1 MTRLAEARRKLE
13 RSRVDMMR
21 AYAETDRCRTE
32 FLVGY
37 FGEPLG
43 ERCGLCDSCR
53 AGTAPEPSGGKDSP
67 HAVSARV
74 RHEEFGTGIVTDVEA
89 DRLTVLFDDVGYRT
103 LSLELV
109 AQQGLLVPEDR
120 PR

>member
-1 MTRLAEARRKLE
+1 
-13 RSRVDMMR
+13 
-21 AYAETDRCRTE
+21 
-32 FLVGY
+32 
-37 FGEPLG
+37 
-43 ERCGLCDSCR
+43 
-53 AGTAPEPSGGKDSP
+53 
-67 HAVSARV
+67 V

-109 AQQGLLVPEDR
+109 TQQGLLVPEDR